1 MTDKTTTDLIVH
13 TLEQKPIDFQQTFD
27 DLLRDRL
34 QDTIQAKKMELA
46 KNIFNNSSYEEEDVD
61 DEDEDEDVVDY
72 EEQESDT
79 EDEANA

>member
-61 DEDEDEDVVDY
+61 DEDEDVVDH

>member
-46 KNIFNNSSYEEEDVD
+46 KNIFNNSSYEEEEEDVD
-61 DEDEDEDVVDY
+61 DEDVVDY